1 MLGKEL
7 HSPAAL
13 AILALAE
20 IKAATRAFD
29 DGQAN
34 VFDALDAIVVAIAAY
49 QSVAASRRD
58 AA

>member
-1 MLGKEL
+1 MPGKEL

-20 IKAATRAFD
+20 IKAAARAFD
-29 DGQAN
+29 EGRAN
-34 VFDALDAIVVAIAAY
+34 VFDALDAMAVAIEAYRSLAA
-49 QSVAASRRD
+49 RRD